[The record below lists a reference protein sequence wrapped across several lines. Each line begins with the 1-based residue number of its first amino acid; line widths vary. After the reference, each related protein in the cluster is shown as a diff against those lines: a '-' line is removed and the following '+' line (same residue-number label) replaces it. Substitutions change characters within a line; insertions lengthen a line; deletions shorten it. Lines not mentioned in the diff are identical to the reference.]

1 MHLTRFSL
9 NNYRNFTRFEAD
21 IPLGSI
27 LLVGGNAQ
35 GKTSLLEAVYFLA
48 TFTSFHATHDR
59 QLVNFQEAR
68 DSNPAVARIEAEF
81 MRHGRPQHLAVS
93 IALEDNGDG
102 GSKRMRKY
110 VWVNGEK
117 RKISQAIGQ
126 FNAVLFQPQML
137 KIIEGSPGDR
147 RRYVN
152 LILAQIYPDYAEA
165 LSRYDK
171 VLTRRN
177 ALLKTLFER
186 KGSPDQLDYWDE
198 ILAGTGSV
206 IMHTRIQALR
216 EIEKHALLIH
226 QNLTRNAEVLQLDY
240 RPSYEPLAPDS
251 DQLFLQLGDP
261 PDRSGLSKEEIRSG
275 FYRKIQSLHN
285 YEIQRGV
292 STVGP
297 HRDEIRFLAN
307 GRDLGDYG
315 SRGQIRTALLSMK
328 MAEVTWM
335 TEKTGQP
342 PVFLLDEVLA
352 ELDPQRRADLLEH
365 IQDIEQTLLT
375 TTDLDLFEQS
385 FIDTTT
391 RWNIHQGRLSSVVPQ
406 SG

>member
-1 MHLTRFSL
+1 MYLTRLSL
-9 NNYRNFTRFEAD
+9 INYRNFTRFEAD
-21 IPLGSI
+21 IPLGSL

-59 QLVNFQEAR
+59 QLVNFQEAK

-81 MRHGRPQHLAVS
+81 IRHGRPQHLAVS
-93 IALEDNGDG
+93 IALEDNGANG
-102 GSKRMRKY
+102 GKRMRKY

-117 RKISQAIGQ
+117 RRISQAIGQ

-137 KIIEGSPGDR
+137 KVIEGSPGDR
-147 RRYVN
+147 RRYLN
-152 LILAQIYPDYAEA
+152 LMLAQIYPEYSEA
-165 LSRYDK
+165 LSTYDK

-177 ALLKTLFER
+177 ALLKSLFER

-198 ILAGTGSV
+198 ILAGTGAV
-206 IMHTRIQALR
+206 IIHTRIQAIR
-216 EIEKHALLIH
+216 ELEKHALQIH
-226 QNLTRNAEVLQLDY
+226 QNLTRKTEILQLDY
-240 RPSYEPLAPDS
+240 KPSYEPLEPDS
-251 DQLFLQLGDP
+251 DQLFLELGDP
-261 PDRSGLSKEEIRSG
+261 PDRSGLSKERIRSG
-275 FYRKIQSLHN
+275 FYRQLQSLHQ
-285 YEIQRGV
+285 YEISRGV

-352 ELDPQRRADLLEH
+352 ELDPQRRVDLLDH
-365 IQDIEQTLLT
+365 IQNIEQTLLT
-375 TTDLDLFEQS
+375 TTDLDLFEQG

-391 RWNIHQGRLSSVVPQ
+391 RWNIHQGTLSSVIPQ